1 MYLFKAASSDGM
13 TVDLAWREVLMR
25 QEMNGM
31 KSVQEGVLTLHK
43 QHLLGKNHIGD
54 GTDAKLLTV

>member
-1 MYLFKAASSDGM
+1 MSSDGVL
-13 TVDLAWREVLMR
+13 VDLAWREVLMR

-54 GTDAKLLTV
+54 GTDSKLLTV